1 VILADLEAIKRR
13 CEAAT
18 PGPWESTG
26 YDDHPG
32 DEGWWINSPQPGGA
46 IAVTPSYNRRGEA
59 DHEFIRHARSD
70 VPALLEAVERLLS
83 MLTDAQTE
91 AEMQAARAGRLLVCA
106 EWARLHIDI
115 EWPDG
120 PTGDTDNWRRFVAVL
135 DRDAGP
141 LPGLW
146 AK

>member
-1 VILADLEAIKRR
+1 MILADLEAIKRR

-18 PGPWESTG
+18 PGPWTTLGAVVADGSSCL
-26 YDDHPG
+26 DDRAR
-32 DEGWWINSPQPGGA
+32 NA
-46 IAVTPSYNRRGEA
+46 
-59 DHEFIRHARSD
+59 EFIAHARED

-91 AEMQAARAGRLLVCA
+91 AEMQAERARRLLVCA
-106 EWARLHIDI
+106 EWARLHIDE

-120 PTGDTDNWRRFVAVL
+120 PTGDTENWRRFVAVL

-141 LPGLW
+141 LPEPW